1 MKFTVSLADFSKIL
15 NKVLPAIPRKST
27 LPVLEHLNFSLTGND
42 LQIVATD
49 QDIIIKA
56 MVIVDG
62 EIDGGVLVPA
72 RRISEIVKAL
82 DSVGAVTFE
91 ANSSNFDIKI
101 STIAGNYDMKG
112 LDPDEYLQLPEL
124 FESEKPDL
132 DALSSN
138 PDKNVAFFKNH
149 EITKLTNKTIFA
161 VSTDEFRAAMTG
173 VLFQFRTDYV
183 NAVSTDS
190 FRLVKVTIQAG
201 DQQFPED
208 FDVIIP
214 ARAIDILRKV
224 ETDVIMSS
232 IDNYGKITHLRFD
245 VDNLVFICRVIDERF
260 PPYETVIPQNNN
272 LVIETSR
279 KDFMS
284 AIKRVAIFT
293 SAISHQIRMEIAH
306 SQLVM
311 RGEDEESGSKG
322 IETLK
327 CDFNGE
333 SMLMGFNYKYLEEAI
348 ANLDPSTEGE
358 DNLYIFVS
366 EQTKPVL
373 VSTNRDEESVLMLLM
388 PVRIA
393 PVSNPY
399 DNNDDDEE

>member
-1 MKFTVSLADFSKIL
+1 MKFTVSLSEFSKVL

-27 LPVLEHLNFSLTGND
+27 LPVLEHLNFSLTGDD

-56 MVIVDG
+56 IIIVEGSD
-62 EIDGGVLVPA
+62 DGGVLIPA
-72 RRISEIVKAL
+72 RRLSEIVKAL
-82 DSVGAVTFE
+82 DNIGSITFE
-91 ANSSNFDIKI
+91 SSHTNYDIKI

-124 FESEKPDL
+124 FESEKPDM
-132 DALSSN
+132 DSITAN
-138 PDKNVAFFKNH
+138 PEQNIAYFNNQD
-149 EITKLTNKTIFA
+149 ILKLTNKTIFA

-190 FRLVKVTIQAG
+190 FRLVKVMIEAIEQP
-201 DQQFPED
+201 FPED

-214 ARAIDILRKV
+214 ARAVDILRKV

-245 VDNLVFICRVIDERF
+245 MDNLVFICRVIDERF

-272 LVIETSR
+272 LIVETSR
-279 KDFMS
+279 KDFLS

-293 SAISHQIRMEIAH
+293 SAISHQIRMEITAN
-306 SQLVM
+306 QLIM

-333 SMLMGFNYKYLEEAI
+333 NMVMGFNFKYLEEAI
-348 ANLDPSTEGE
+348 ANLDHSEGP
-358 DNLYIFVS
+358 DDSLFIFVS

-373 VSTNRDEESVLMLLM
+373 VSTNRDEKSVLMLLM
-388 PVRIA
+388 PVRITSPTNLTNEA
-393 PVSNPY
+393 
-399 DNNDDDEE
+399 EA

>member
-1 MKFTVSLADFSKIL
+1 MKFTVSLAEFSKVL

-27 LPVLEHLNFSLTGND
+27 LPVLEHLNFSLSGDD

-56 MVIVDG
+56 VILVEGSD
-62 EIDGGVLVPA
+62 DGGVLIPA
-72 RRISEIVKAL
+72 RRLSEIVKAL
-82 DSVGAVTFE
+82 DNVGSITFE
-91 ANSSNFDIKI
+91 SNLTNYDINI

-124 FESEKPDL
+124 FDSEKPDL
-132 DALSSN
+132 NNINAN
-138 PDKNVAFFKNH
+138 PEQNIAFFKNQ
-149 EITKLTNKTIFA
+149 EILKLTNKTIFA

-173 VLFQFRTDYV
+173 VLFQFRTEYV

-190 FRLVKVTIQAG
+190 FRLVKVMIEAG
-201 DQQFPED
+201 EHPFPED

-224 ETDVIMSS
+224 ETDVVMSS

-245 VDNLVFICRVIDERF
+245 VDNLVFICRIIDERF
-260 PPYETVIPQNNN
+260 PPYETVIPLNNN

-279 KDFMS
+279 KEFLS

-293 SAISHQIRMEIAH
+293 SAISHQIRMEIT
-306 SQLVM
+306 SNQLIM

-327 CDFNGE
+327 CDFTGE
-333 SMLMGFNYKYLEEAI
+333 NMVMGFNFKYLEEAI
-348 ANLDPSTEGE
+348 ANLDHSDGAE

-373 VSTNRDEESVLMLLM
+373 VSTNRDEKSVLMLLM
-388 PVRIA
+388 PVRITTTPA
-393 PVSNPY
+393 PT
-399 DNNDDDEE
+399 EE